1 MSIANIYSSTPNI
14 IQTGIRD
21 LSTRVV
27 PPEPE
32 AQPQHLPLFF
42 TFSSRGDDEDFHT
55 VEGTSMTAMY
65 GDEFLNMGTKYAT
78 HATPFIRGITSQ
90 GNLVMLKRLKPEG
103 AKTAWIRFALGVTKQ
118 TSGNDTKWLLRWIVN
133 PAKPIGTDTSKLGTL
148 EQRYLESFEFG
159 KGLSLAEVGLL
170 TSDMPGSFSSTGIVT
185 AGTQLERVYPIF
197 DLEVSHFGDYGNNLG
212 LSIYCPNKTSEDRPN
227 LRFYDESLIRQ
238 YRVKFVKRKDK
249 RSSAVSISN
258 KYGEQWTDFVF
269 RPKTIDTTVG
279 NLDRYMGTST
289 LDNYR
294 NLDRSFGRVPTYGPY
309 NKIKVYSENIEHIC
323 KTVYQTELEADE
335 LAAIA
340 RAEYQERMLE
350 KAKAEGKFWEDDSSM
365 RSEYT
370 KRLDYTSNEEIER
383 NVHWQIDLLTGK
395 SMSGAPY
402 RTIEI
407 AGLRHE
413 GELVNK
419 ESLYWS
425 DGGSD
430 GKMNNEEYN
439 RLVIQE
445 IEQFENDDCR
455 YRDLARYPFSVF
467 YDTGFMETRDAP
479 HKSKLIKLLAAR
491 KDISVCWTTHSVET
505 NEKYIDNESV
515 PGVTPLNKKDEAG
528 MVSYLATVIRAVAE
542 STIWGTGA
550 CRANIIMQCGTIV
563 GSDFTGRV
571 PMNYELAMKR
581 ARYMGSSDGKMRPGY
596 GYDQDGIKQLQY
608 MKEVNNPFVPF
619 QTREIN
625 WTNGASWA
633 QFYDRNTMFFPA
645 VRTIYQDETSVL
657 ISDINMLIAVDL
669 QKVCFR
675 TWRRLVGNSKLTNRQ
690 FIELSDKYILED
702 VEGRYDGRVTIKPE
716 TYYTP
721 ADELRGYS
729 WHCNIHM
736 YANNMK
742 TVGIFTV
749 VTHRQ
754 EDLEG

>member
-32 AQPQHLPLFF
+32 AQPQHLPMFYAF
-42 TFSSRGDDEDFHT
+42 TSRGDDGDFYT
-55 VEGTSMTAMY
+55 VEGTSMTNMY

-90 GNLVMLKRLKPEG
+90 GNLVMLKRLKPAG
-103 AKTAWIRFALGVTKQ
+103 ASTAWVRFSLGVTKQ
-118 TSGNDTKWLLRWIVN
+118 TSGSNTKWLLRWIVN
-133 PAKPIGTDTSKLGTL
+133 PTIPAGTDTSKLGAY
-148 EQRYLESFEFG
+148 EARYKESQFFG
-159 KGLSLAEVGLL
+159 KGLTLAEVGLL
-170 TSDMPGSFSSTGIVT
+170 TDDTQSLFSSTGIVT
-185 AGTQLERVYPIF
+185 SGTQLERVYPIF
-197 DLEVSHFGDYGNNLG
+197 DLEVSHFGEYGNNLG

-227 LRFYDESLIRQ
+227 LRFYDESFIRQ

-249 RSSAVSISN
+249 RSSAVTVSN

-269 RPKTIDTTVG
+269 KPKTIDPTVG
-279 NLDRYMGTST
+279 NLDRYLGTAT

-294 NLDRSFGRVPTYGPY
+294 NLDRTNGRVPTYGPY
-309 NKIKVYSENIEHIC
+309 NKVKVYSENIEHIC
-323 KTVYQTELEADE
+323 KTLYQSE
-335 LAAIA
+335 LAADEAAIMARVAYQEQKQQDAAASGTKWVDDSAYKLEFHPRLDNTENEELEQNLHWQLDLFTA
-340 RAEYQERMLE
+340 RAMDGQ
-350 KAKAEGKFWEDDSSM
+350 
-365 RSEYT
+365 
-370 KRLDYTSNEEIER
+370 
-383 NVHWQIDLLTGK
+383 
-395 SMSGAPY
+395 PY

-407 AGLRHE
+407 AGLRSE

-419 ESLYWS
+419 ESLYWA
-425 DGGSD
+425 DGGND
-430 GKMNNEEYN
+430 GVMNNEEYN

-445 IEQFENDDCR
+445 IENFENDDCQ

-467 YDTGFMETRDAP
+467 YDTGFMETASTP
-479 HKSKLIKLLAAR
+479 HKSKLVKLLAAR

-515 PGVTPLNKKDEAG
+515 PGVTPLDKKDEAG

-571 PMNYELAMKR
+571 PMSYELAMKR

-608 MKEVNNPFVPF
+608 MKEINNPFVPY

-657 ISDINMLIAVDL
+657 VSDINMLIAVDL